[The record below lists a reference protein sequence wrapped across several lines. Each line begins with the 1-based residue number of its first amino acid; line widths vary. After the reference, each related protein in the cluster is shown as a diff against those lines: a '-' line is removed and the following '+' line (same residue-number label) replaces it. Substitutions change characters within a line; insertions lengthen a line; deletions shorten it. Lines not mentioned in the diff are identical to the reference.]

1 MGKEI
6 TWERSFELRGVKRE
20 IGDGT
25 GNQILIHLTMRSY
38 DTSSNTKTLK
48 ILYLEFH
55 CNISDL
61 TDSYAGH
68 EWTS

>member
-1 MGKEI
+1 MGQGVIRK
-6 TWERSFELRGVKRE
+6 RSFELRGVKRE
-20 IGDGT
+20 TGDGT
-25 GNQILIHLTMRSY
+25 GNQILIHLTMGSH

-61 TDSYAGH
+61 TDSCAGH
-68 EWTS
+68 E